1 MATPNVHTVA
11 FSCPGG
17 ESISPAAAR
26 PLDLAHL
33 TRQTLGDRSIEAEVL
48 GLFVFQATTVRD
60 ALDGASENERA
71 QLAHGLRG
79 SAAGVGAFAVAE
91 AAKAIERKPTDAA
104 LVRQLAERIDE
115 ARDFI
120 ASISR

>member
-1 MATPNVHTVA
+1 MATPNVQTVA
-11 FSCPGG
+11 FACPGG
-17 ESISPAAAR
+17 ESSAPAAAR

-48 GLFVFQATTVRD
+48 GLFVLQASTVRD
-60 ALDGASENERA
+60 ALSEASEGQRV

-79 SAAGVGAFAVAE
+79 SAAGIGAFAVAE
-91 AAKAIERKPTDAA
+91 AAKAIERKPADAT